1 MPAAL
6 QTYEE
11 IDKLAEQKVHLL
23 NNWSV
28 LETDIEILPFNRDPQ
43 K

>member
-1 MPAAL
+1 MPAVL

-11 IDKLAEQKVHLL
+11 IDSLAEQKVHLL

-28 LETDIEILPFNRDPQ
+28 LETDIEILPFNGDPQ

>member
-28 LETDIEILPFNRDPQ
+28 LEIDIEILPFNWDPQ